1 VELTQLKY
9 YVTIAE
15 TLSFTKAAEM
25 LRVSQPALSYQIR
38 RLETEL
44 GTILFDRGKRR
55 IALAPDGELFLPL
68 AQSVLF
74 RADEATRILR
84 EHLGVEAGEVRIG
97 CNPSV
102 ATYLMPRL
110 LFEFRR
116 DFPRVRVSL
125 TEGSD
130 SAMQRTVLEGTI
142 DFAVVTAMGVSGTLD
157 VTPLAAEELLLALHP
172 SHRLAGR
179 SSVSLAELA
188 DEEFVIPSDSFRV
201 TIQFVDAC
209 RGAGFEPKVAY
220 QTGSFESAKGFVRQ
234 SLCAAVLPRMA
245 LSVESGGDIAILEI
259 EEGPSRQL
267 HLIRAKNRSLTGVA
281 RALIAHIETSLGTA
295 LEEFGDLRPPDPAA
309 VRHVR
314 PVEA

>member
-1 VELTQLKY
+1 MELTQLKY

-15 TLSFTKAAEM
+15 TLSFTKAAVL
-25 LRVSQPALSYQIR
+25 LRVSQPALSYQMR
-38 RLETEL
+38 RLEAEL
-44 GTILFDRGKRR
+44 GTTLFDRGRRR
-55 IALAPDGELFLPL
+55 IALTPDGELFLPL

-74 RADEATRILR
+74 RVDEATRIIR

-110 LFEFRR
+110 LADFRR

-130 SAMQRTVLEGTI
+130 TAIQRTVLEGTI
-142 DFAVVTAMGVSGTLD
+142 DFAIVTAMGFTSTLD
-157 VTPLAAEELLLALHP
+157 ITPLAAEELLLALP
-172 SHRLAGR
+172 PNHRFASR
-179 SSVSLAELA
+179 KSVSLPELA
-188 DEEFVIPSDSFRV
+188 GEEFVIPADSFRV
-201 TIQFVDAC
+201 TAQFVDAC
-209 RGAGFEPKVAY
+209 RSVGFEPKVAY

-245 LSVESGGDIAILEI
+245 LGVESGEDIAILEI
-259 EEGPSRQL
+259 ESAPSRQL

-281 RALIAHIETSLGTA
+281 RALITHIQTSMGTA
-295 LEEFGDLRPPDPAA
+295 LEEFGDLRPPDPTPI
-309 VRHVR
+309 RHVK

>member
-15 TLSFTKAAEM
+15 TLSFTKAADL
-25 LRVSQPALSYQIR
+25 LRVSQPALSYQMR
-38 RLETEL
+38 RLEAEL
-44 GTILFDRGKRR
+44 GTTLFDRGRRR
-55 IALAPDGELFLPL
+55 IALTPDGELFLPL

-74 RADEATRILR
+74 RVDEATRIIR

-102 ATYLMPRL
+102 AAYLMPRL
-110 LFEFRR
+110 LADFRR
-116 DFPRVRVSL
+116 DFPRVRATL

-130 SAMQRTVLEGTI
+130 TAIQRTVLEGTI
-142 DFAVVTAMGVSGTLD
+142 DFAIVTALGFSGTLD
-157 VTPLAAEELLLALHP
+157 ITPLAAEELLLALP
-172 SHRLAGR
+172 PNHRFAGRKSISLPELAG
-179 SSVSLAELA
+179 
-188 DEEFVIPSDSFRV
+188 EEFVIPADSFRV
-201 TIQFVDAC
+201 TAQFVDAC
-209 RGAGFEPKVAY
+209 RSVGFEPKVAY

-245 LSVESGGDIAILEI
+245 LSVESGEGIAILEI
-259 EEGPSRQL
+259 ENGPSRQL

-281 RALIAHIETSLGTA
+281 RALITHVQTSMGTA
-295 LEEFGDLRPPDPAA
+295 LEEFGDLRPPDPTPA
-309 VRHVR
+309 RHVK